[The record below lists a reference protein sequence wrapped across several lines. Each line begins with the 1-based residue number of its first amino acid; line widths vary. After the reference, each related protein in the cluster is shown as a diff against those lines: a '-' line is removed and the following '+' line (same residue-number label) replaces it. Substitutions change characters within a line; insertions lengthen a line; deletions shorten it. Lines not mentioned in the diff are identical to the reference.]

1 MSQPVVLITGCSSGI
16 GRALADAFHQAGYQ
30 VWACARKATDLAV
43 LTAAG
48 FTAVELDVTQPEAL
62 TAVAERLQQ
71 QLAEAQNQAQQER
84 ERAIRAAAEMEN
96 LRRRAAMDVEKAHK
110 FALEKFAGELLPVID
125 SLERALEMSD
135 RENEQLKPTLEGV
148 ELTLRS
154 MLNAV
159 GKFGVL
165 PIDPQ
170 GEGFDPNRHQ
180 AMSMVE
186 NPNVAPNTVLA
197 VMQKGYELN
206 GRVIR
211 PAMVMLAKA
220 PSVDVKA

>member
-1 MSQPVVLITGCSSGI
+1 MSNQEPFMEPTTELPMEETTVTEESVTTDSTT
-16 GRALADAFHQAGYQ
+16 AEAG
-30 VWACARKATDLAV
+30 
-43 LTAAG
+43 TAP
-48 FTAVELDVTQPEAL
+48 D
-62 TAVAERLQQ
+62 AERLQQ

-135 RENEQLKPTLEGV
+135 RDNEMLKPTLEGV

-220 PSVDVKA
+220 PSVDVQA

>member
-1 MSQPVVLITGCSSGI
+1 MSNQEPSMEPTTELPKDETTVTEESVTTKSATADTG
-16 GRALADAFHQAGYQ
+16 
-30 VWACARKATDLAV
+30 AV
-43 LTAAG
+43 L
-48 FTAVELDVTQPEAL
+48 D
-62 TAVAERLQQ
+62 AERLQQ
-71 QLAEAQNQAQQER
+71 QLAEAQDQAQQER

-220 PSVDVKA
+220 PSVDVQA

>member
-1 MSQPVVLITGCSSGI
+1 MSNQEPSIEPTTELPLDETTVTKESVTTESATADTG
-16 GRALADAFHQAGYQ
+16 
-30 VWACARKATDLAV
+30 
-43 LTAAG
+43 AAP
-48 FTAVELDVTQPEAL
+48 D
-62 TAVAERLQQ
+62 AERLQQ
-71 QLAEAQNQAQQER
+71 QLAEAQDQAQQER

-220 PSVDVKA
+220 PSVDVQA

>member
-1 MSQPVVLITGCSSGI
+1 M
-16 GRALADAFHQAGYQ
+16 
-30 VWACARKATDLAV
+30 
-43 LTAAG
+43 
-48 FTAVELDVTQPEAL
+48 
-62 TAVAERLQQ
+62 
-71 QLAEAQNQAQQER
+71 AQQEK
-84 ERAIRAAAEMEN
+84 ERSLRTAAEMEN

-135 RENEQLKPTLEGV
+135 RENELLKPTLEGV

-170 GEGFDPNRHQ
+170 GESFDPNRHQ

>member
-1 MSQPVVLITGCSSGI
+1 MSNQEPSMEPTTELPMDETTVIKESVTTESATADTG
-16 GRALADAFHQAGYQ
+16 
-30 VWACARKATDLAV
+30 
-43 LTAAG
+43 AAP
-48 FTAVELDVTQPEAL
+48 D
-62 TAVAERLQQ
+62 AERLQQ

>member
-1 MSQPVVLITGCSSGI
+1 MSNQEPSMEPTTELPMDETTVTEESVTTES
-16 GRALADAFHQAGYQ
+16 AAADAGAAPDAG
-30 VWACARKATDLAV
+30 
-43 LTAAG
+43 
-48 FTAVELDVTQPEAL
+48 
-62 TAVAERLQQ
+62 RLQQ
-71 QLAEAQNQAQQER
+71 QLAEAQNLAQQER

-135 RENEQLKPTLEGV
+135 RESELLKPTLEGV

-220 PSVDVKA
+220 PSVDVQA

>member
-1 MSQPVVLITGCSSGI
+1 MSNQEQPMEPTTELPVEEAQLNEEQVSQEATQL
-16 GRALADAFHQAGYQ
+16 DA
-30 VWACARKATDLAV
+30 
-43 LTAAG
+43 
-48 FTAVELDVTQPEAL
+48 EN
-62 TAVAERLQQ
+62 LQQ
-71 QLAEAQNQAQQER
+71 QLAAALTMAQQEK
-84 ERAIRAAAEMEN
+84 ERSLRTAAEMEN

-135 RENEQLKPTLEGV
+135 RETELLKPTLEGV

-170 GEGFDPNRHQ
+170 GESFDPNRHQ

>member
-1 MSQPVVLITGCSSGI
+1 MSNQEPSMEPTTELPLEET
-16 GRALADAFHQAGYQ
+16 AMTDEATAG
-30 VWACARKATDLAV
+30 AATTDSA
-43 LTAAG
+43 T
-48 FTAVELDVTQPEAL
+48 ELD
-62 TAVAERLQQ
+62 AERLQQ
-71 QLAEAQNQAQQER
+71 QLVEAQNVAQQER

-135 RENEQLKPTLEGV
+135 RDNEQLKPTLEGV

-220 PSVDVKA
+220 PSVDVQA

>member
-1 MSQPVVLITGCSSGI
+1 MSNQEPSMEPTTELPMDETTVTKESVTTESATADTG
-16 GRALADAFHQAGYQ
+16 
-30 VWACARKATDLAV
+30 
-43 LTAAG
+43 AAP
-48 FTAVELDVTQPEAL
+48 D
-62 TAVAERLQQ
+62 AERLQQ

-154 MLNAV
+154 MLNTV

-220 PSVDVKA
+220 PSVDVQA

>member
-1 MSQPVVLITGCSSGI
+1 MSNQEPSMEPTTELPMDETTVTKESVTTESATADTG
-16 GRALADAFHQAGYQ
+16 
-30 VWACARKATDLAV
+30 
-43 LTAAG
+43 AAP
-48 FTAVELDVTQPEAL
+48 D
-62 TAVAERLQQ
+62 AERLQQ
-71 QLAEAQNQAQQER
+71 QLAEAQDRAQQER

-220 PSVDVKA
+220 PSVDVQA

>member
-1 MSQPVVLITGCSSGI
+1 MSNQEPSMEPTTELPKDETTVTEESVTTES
-16 GRALADAFHQAGYQ
+16 ATAD
-30 VWACARKATDLAV
+30 TSAV
-43 LTAAG
+43 L
-48 FTAVELDVTQPEAL
+48 D
-62 TAVAERLQQ
+62 AERLQQ
-71 QLAEAQNQAQQER
+71 QLAEAQDQAQQER

-220 PSVDVKA
+220 PSVDVQA

>member
-1 MSQPVVLITGCSSGI
+1 MSNQEPSMEPTTELPMDETTVTKESVTTESATADTG
-16 GRALADAFHQAGYQ
+16 
-30 VWACARKATDLAV
+30 
-43 LTAAG
+43 AAP
-48 FTAVELDVTQPEAL
+48 D
-62 TAVAERLQQ
+62 AERLQQ
-71 QLAEAQNQAQQER
+71 QLAEAQDQAQQER

-220 PSVDVKA
+220 PSVDVQA

>member
-1 MSQPVVLITGCSSGI
+1 MSNQEPSMEPTTELPKDETTVTEESVTTES
-16 GRALADAFHQAGYQ
+16 ATAD
-30 VWACARKATDLAV
+30 TSAV
-43 LTAAG
+43 L
-48 FTAVELDVTQPEAL
+48 D
-62 TAVAERLQQ
+62 AERLQQ
-71 QLAEAQNQAQQER
+71 QLAEAQDQAQQER

-211 PAMVMLAKA
+211 PAMVMLAMA
-220 PSVDVKA
+220 PSVDVQA

>member
-1 MSQPVVLITGCSSGI
+1 MSNQEQPLEPTAELPVEEAQLNEEVVS
-16 GRALADAFHQAGYQ
+16 AE
-30 VWACARKATDLAV
+30 
-43 LTAAG
+43 AA
-48 FTAVELDVTQPEAL
+48 AA
-62 TAVAERLQQ
+62 AEGENLQQ
-71 QLAEAQNQAQQER
+71 QLTAALAAAQQEK
-84 ERAIRAAAEMEN
+84 ERSLRVAAEMEN

-135 RENEQLKPTLEGV
+135 RENDLIKPTLEGV

-170 GEGFDPNRHQ
+170 GESFDPNRHQ

-186 NPNVAPNTVLA
+186 NPNVSPNTVLA

>member
-1 MSQPVVLITGCSSGI
+1 MEPTTELPKDETTVTEESVTTESATADTG
-16 GRALADAFHQAGYQ
+16 
-30 VWACARKATDLAV
+30 AV
-43 LTAAG
+43 L
-48 FTAVELDVTQPEAL
+48 D
-62 TAVAERLQQ
+62 AERLQQ
-71 QLAEAQNQAQQER
+71 QLAEAQDQAQQER

-220 PSVDVKA
+220 PSVDVQA

>member
-1 MSQPVVLITGCSSGI
+1 MSNQEPSMEPTTELPKDETTVTEESVTTESATADTG
-16 GRALADAFHQAGYQ
+16 
-30 VWACARKATDLAV
+30 AV
-43 LTAAG
+43 L
-48 FTAVELDVTQPEAL
+48 D
-62 TAVAERLQQ
+62 AERLQQ

-220 PSVDVKA
+220 PSVDVQA

>member
-1 MSQPVVLITGCSSGI
+1 MSNQEPSMEPTTELPMDETTVTKESVTTESATADTG
-16 GRALADAFHQAGYQ
+16 
-30 VWACARKATDLAV
+30 
-43 LTAAG
+43 AAP
-48 FTAVELDVTQPEAL
+48 D
-62 TAVAERLQQ
+62 AERLQQ

-220 PSVDVKA
+220 PNVDVQA